1 MVDPVT
7 TQALSSATAGTAQS
21 PLSTGPGQAAA
32 PDAAAFQQAVQ
43 RPEATAPAPD
53 SGGSVN
59 AGPRSHAAQ
68 SPVHEPASSPLPGI
82 DQLSA
87 DMRAMKADV
96 ETSMAN
102 VKGDM
107 GELIGL
113 QFKTMQITTAMTV
126 MGQGG
131 QKTGQGIQQL
141 LKGQ

>member
-21 PLSTGPGQAAA
+21 PLSTGPGQVAA

-43 RPEATAPAPD
+43 RPEATAPD
-53 SGGSVN
+53 GGGSVN
-59 AGPRSHAAQ
+59 AGMRAHAAQ
-68 SPVHEPASSPLPGI
+68 SPAHGPASSPLPCL

-87 DMRAMKADV
+87 DMRSIKADV
-96 ETSMAN
+96 EASMAN